1 MIYLVSYVVT
11 LAIVVACDF
20 IWLGTVG
27 ASVYRPRL
35 GDLLLERPVLW
46 AAALFYL
53 VYAVGIVVFAVA
65 PALRAEAWTKALG
78 MGALFGF
85 FAYATYDL
93 TNLATLRGWSGLVAI
108 LDIGWGA
115 CLTALGATAAY
126 LVAQRLSGP

>member
-1 MIYLVSYVVT
+1 M
-11 LAIVVACDF
+11 IVVACDLV
-20 IWLGTVG
+20 WLGTVG
-27 ASVYRPRL
+27 ASVYRSRL

-53 VYAVGIVVFAVA
+53 VYAIGIVIFAVA
-65 PALRAEAWTKALG
+65 PALRAEAWSRALVL
-78 MGALFGF
+78 GALFGF

-115 CLTALGATAAY
+115 CLTAAGAAAGY
-126 LVAQRLSGP
+126 VVAQRISGS

>member
-1 MIYLVSYVVT
+1 MAYLVSYVVT
-11 LAIVVACDF
+11 LVVVVACDF
-20 IWLGTVG
+20 AWLGTVG
-27 ASVYRPRL
+27 ASVYRARL
-35 GDLLLERPVLW
+35 GDLLLARPVLW

-53 VYAVGIVVFAVA
+53 LYAIGIVIFAVA
-65 PALRAEAWTKALG
+65 PALRADSWTRALV

-115 CLTALGATAAY
+115 CLTAAGATAGYA
-126 LVAQRLSGP
+126 VAQRISGS